1 MDHHLPGGRVGG
13 SSAVVSAVVCVVVSA
28 VVCVVISAVVHF
40 VCPALAMVL
49 WAVPVKALWAV
60 PVLLW
65 RYRPSLGVSEEWSL
79 TLTLDTKAGPT
90 HSPPCCYFCYCYLIP
105 MYPPPCACRTKDPQ
119 STAHCPQPAIN
130 SNKKEKT
137 PGASTMVDPL
147 VNLQYGPDLQSIRR
161 GHGHK

>member
-13 SSAVVSAVVCVVVSA
+13 STAVVSAVVCVVISA

-105 MYPPPCACRTKDPQ
+105 SK
-119 STAHCPQPAIN
+119 
-130 SNKKEKT
+130 
-137 PGASTMVDPL
+137 
-147 VNLQYGPDLQSIRR
+147 NLGGPIPRAGLSQAF
-161 GHGHK
+161 

>member
-1 MDHHLPGGRVGG
+1 MGKFCYGTSPPGGQSRGEHCC
-13 SSAVVSAVVCVVVSA
+13 CVRCRLCCYISA

-90 HSPPCCYFCYCYLIP
+90 HSPLCCYFCYCYRIP
-105 MYPPPCACRTKDPQ
+105 SKNLAP
-119 STAHCPQPAIN
+119 
-130 SNKKEKT
+130 KE
-137 PGASTMVDPL
+137 VFIL
-147 VNLQYGPDLQSIRR
+147 L
-161 GHGHK
+161 H

>member
-1 MDHHLPGGRVGG
+1 MILLLFSTVVSDVVW
-13 SSAVVSAVVCVVVSA
+13 AVVSAVVCVVISA

-49 WAVPVKALWAV
+49 WAVPVEALWAV

-65 RYRPSLGVSEEWSL
+65 RYRPNLGVSEEWSL

-105 MYPPPCACRTKDPQ
+105 MYTCCLMSIARRSNVP
-119 STAHCPQPAIN
+119 AHMEGMTRIANQDH
-130 SNKKEKT
+130 SFSMYT
-137 PGASTMVDPL
+137 
-147 VNLQYGPDLQSIRR
+147 
-161 GHGHK
+161 